1 MVEKERVSLCN
12 DKEVKNGKYV
22 LYWMQASQRAH
33 FNPALEYAVLVA
45 NTMNKPLIVLFCI
58 MPEYLTASFRHY
70 QFMIEG
76 LQETAQTIRGYGA
89 AFIIKAGDPCEII
102 KELSESSSMIVF
114 DFAYLDFMKAVRKK
128 ISAQTA
134 CRVVQVEGNVV
145 VPVAAASSK
154 EEYSA
159 ATLRPK
165 VSAVISK
172 YLNSE
177 EEITELK
184 NKISDPQIESLTEQ
198 QAKEYIKKFRTNNRY
213 FDESRFIGGYSH
225 ARQKLDDFIK
235 YKLHN
240 YADMKNDPTSEV
252 QSDLSPY
259 LHFGQI
265 SPVYIANQITK
276 VLSESAQEYLEE
288 LIVRRELARNFVMY
302 NDDYAQYNSVPAWAK
317 KTLAEHLSDPREH
330 CYSQKQLEDAQTHDE
345 YWNSAQNEL
354 LLTGKMHNYMRMYWG
369 KKIIEWSE
377 TPQKAFETMVYLND
391 RYEMDGRDPSGYAG
405 ICWCFGK
412 HDRPWSPRSIFGN
425 VRYMNDKGLER
436 KFKIQKYV
444 QRIKDLKKGS

>member
-288 LIVRRELARNFVMY
+288 LIVRRELAHNFVMY

-317 KTLAEHLSDPREH
+317 KTLAEHLSDPREYY
-330 CYSQKQLEDAQTHDE
+330 YSPQQLENAQTHDE

>member
-288 LIVRRELARNFVMY
+288 LIVRRELAHNFVMY

-377 TPQKAFETMVYLND
+377 TPQKAFEIMVYLND

>member
-45 NTMNKPLIVLFCI
+45 NTMNNPLIVLFCI

-89 AFIIKAGDPCEII
+89 AFIIKAGEPCEII
-102 KELSESSSMIVF
+102 TELSKNASMIIF

-128 ISAQTA
+128 AAAQSV
-134 CRVVQVEGNVV
+134 CRVVQVESNVV

-165 VSAVISK
+165 INAVVSK
-172 YLNSE
+172 YLDYE
-177 EEITELK
+177 EEKIEIK

-198 QAKEYIKKFRTNNRY
+198 QAKEYIQNFKRNNRY
-213 FDESRFIGGYSH
+213 FDESSFTGGYSQ
-225 ARQKLDDFIK
+225 ACQKLEVFIK
-235 YKLHN
+235 DKLHN
-240 YADMKNDPTSEV
+240 YAGMRNDPTCEV

-265 SPVYIANQITK
+265 SPVYIAKQIIKT
-276 VLSESAQEYLEE
+276 LSESAEEYLEE
-288 LIVRRELARNFVMY
+288 LIVRRELAHNFVMY
-302 NDDYAQYNSVPAWAK
+302 NEDYARYDSVPVWAK
-317 KTLAEHLSDPREH
+317 KTLAEHLSDPREYY
-330 CYSQKQLEDAQTHDE
+330 YSPQQLENAQTHDE

-354 LLTGKMHNYMRMYWG
+354 LLRGKMHNYMRMYWG

-377 TPQKAFETMVYLND
+377 TPQKAFEIMVYLND

-412 HDRPWSPRSIFGN
+412 HDRPWSSRRIFGN

-444 QRIKDLKKGS
+444 QRIENLKKGR

>member
-1 MVEKERVSLCN
+1 
-12 DKEVKNGKYV
+12 
-22 LYWMQASQRAH
+22 MQASQRAH

-288 LIVRRELARNFVMY
+288 LIVRRELAHNFVMY

-330 CYSQKQLEDAQTHDE
+330 YYSHKQLEDAQTHDE